1 MQRINIDYSKIV
13 LRQLEVQD
21 VSEAYVKWLN
31 DPEVNKF
38 LEIRHLTPILKQDVI
53 KFVEMCNEINRYHW
67 GIIYDRKHV
76 GNISCSIVD
85 KMNKY
90 VNISNLIGEKKY
102 WNSDICKLSLNAA
115 MNYLFC
121 NSHFNRIEAGTYS
134 VHLSGITLL
143 TNLGFKKEGVQK
155 ERAIVNGKYIDY
167 VLFGITKKEWDLHN
181 HSLPL
186 VKIDKPFWE

>member
-1 MQRINIDYSKIV
+1 MKRINIDYRKIV

-21 VSEAYVKWLN
+21 VSQAYVKWLN

-38 LEIRHLTPILKQDVI
+38 LEIRYLTPILKQDVI
-53 KFVEMCNEINRYHW
+53 KFVEMCNKINRYHW

-102 WNSDICKLSLNAA
+102 WNSERRRRKNTGILS
-115 MNYLFC
+115 
-121 NSHFNRIEAGTYS
+121 SAG
-134 VHLSGITLL
+134 
-143 TNLGFKKEGVQK
+143 E
-155 ERAIVNGKYIDY
+155 
-167 VLFGITKKEWDLHN
+167 
-181 HSLPL
+181 
-186 VKIDKPFWE
+186 KILEY